1 MSSSRRKFL
10 QYSLA
15 GASLLALRPDA
26 LAAPAT
32 QGAAPKKGAK
42 KKILILGGTGFL
54 GPAVVQAAQA
64 RGHSLTLF
72 NRGKT
77 RPELFP
83 NVEKLRGDRDPDKG
97 EGLKALKGRKFDAVV
112 DTSGYYPRIV
122 KASAELLAPNVK
134 QYLFISSV
142 SAYASD
148 KTPGEDESGPTAKMA
163 DPTLENMGK
172 DYEFYGALKRLCEEA
187 AEAALPGRVAN
198 VRPGYIVGPE
208 DRSDRFTYWPVR
220 FDRGGEMLAPGTP
233 NDPLQ
238 IIDVRDLAEWLVLLI
253 EGNTNGVF
261 NAVGPGQAWTM
272 GAMLDTCRQ
281 VSGKDTKVTWVPADW
296 LEKQGETGDVRL
308 PIYMPPTGNSAGTH
322 LRSNAKAV
330 KTGLKFRP
338 VDVTVRDTLAYFKS
352 LPEERRSK
360 MRAGLPPEREGELLA
375 LWAKAQAGGKTAPTT
390 PASPAAPGAS
400 GKGG

>member
-1 MSSSRRKFL
+1 MSSSRRSFL

-15 GASLLALRPDA
+15 GASLLALGPQA
-26 LAAPAT
+26 L
-32 QGAAPKKGAK
+32 AAPKKGAK

-72 NRGKT
+72 NRGRT

-83 NVEKLRGDRDPDKG
+83 NVEKLRGDRDPNKD

-112 DTSGYYPRIV
+112 DTSGYYPRMV
-122 KASAELLAPNVK
+122 RASAELLAPNVK

-148 KTPGEDESGPTAKMA
+148 KTAGEDESGPTAKMA
-163 DPTLENMGK
+163 DPTLETMGK
-172 DYEFYGALKRLCEEA
+172 DYEYYGALKRLCEEA

-220 FDRGGEMLAPGTP
+220 FDKGGEMLAPGTP
-233 NDPLQ
+233 KDPLQ

-253 EGNTNGVF
+253 ENNTNGVF

-308 PIYMPPTGNSAGTH
+308 PIYMPPTGNSTGTH

-330 KTGLKFRP
+330 KAGLKFRP
-338 VDVTVRDTLAYFKS
+338 VDVTVRDTLAYFKG
-352 LPEERRSK
+352 LPEERRNK
-360 MRAGLPPEREGELLA
+360 MRAGLPPEREAELLA
-375 LWAKAQAGGKTAPTT
+375 LWAKEQGGKGA
-390 PASPAAPGAS
+390 PAAPAPAAS